1 MDNNYKR
8 FDEVAELLKVMAHPV
23 RICILNGLIKKG
35 ECNVT
40 FMQGCLEVPQST
52 ISQHLQKLKAA
63 GLVQS
68 ERRGLEVI
76 YSIKDPRVKLLMKI
90 LIKE

>member
-76 YSIKDPRVKLLMKI
+76 YSIKDPRVKLLMEI

>member
-8 FDEVAELLKVMAHPV
+8 FDKVAELLKVMAHPV

-76 YSIKDPRVKLLMKI
+76 YSIKDPRVKLLMRI

>member
-76 YSIKDPRVKLLMKI
+76 YSIKDPRVKLLMGI

>member
-8 FDEVAELLKVMAHPV
+8 FDEVGELLKAMAHPV

-76 YSIKDPRVKLLMKI
+76 YSIKDPRVKPLMEI
-90 LIKE
+90 LVNE

>member
-76 YSIKDPRVKLLMKI
+76 YSIKDPRVKLLMRI